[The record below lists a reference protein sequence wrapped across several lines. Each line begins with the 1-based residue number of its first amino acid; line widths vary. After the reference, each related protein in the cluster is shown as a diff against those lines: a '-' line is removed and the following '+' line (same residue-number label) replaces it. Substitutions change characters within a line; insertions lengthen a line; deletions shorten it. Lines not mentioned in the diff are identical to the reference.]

1 MAKTQAVNFRADSVF
16 YQKTKDI
23 LADEKITVSDVLN
36 AALRKI
42 ANRTVDAREFVSSD
56 VQDTQ
61 VFLADRAKQDLRE
74 IHDYIVMNFYSQQSA
89 DGKVDLILTALETL
103 EIFPEACPLVSS
115 RGYGE
120 MTDDGKPYR
129 YMPIENYLAFY
140 YIENHTVFVAR
151 ILSAKQDWVKIFY
164 K

>member
-1 MAKTQAVNFRADSVF
+1 
-16 YQKTKDI
+16 
-23 LADEKITVSDVLN
+23 
-36 AALRKI
+36 
-42 ANRTVDAREFVSSD
+42 
-56 VQDTQ
+56 
-61 VFLADRAKQDLRE
+61 
-74 IHDYIVMNFYSQQSA
+74 MNFYSQQSA

-115 RGYGE
+115 RGE
-120 MTDDGKPYR
+120 MTDDEKPYR

>member
-1 MAKTQAVNFRADSVF
+1 M
-16 YQKTKDI
+16 TK
-23 LADEKITVSDVLN
+23 LK
-36 AALRKI
+36 RY
-42 ANRTVDAREFVSSD
+42 
-56 VQDTQ
+56 Q
-61 VFLADRAKQDLRE
+61 VFLADRAKQDIRE

-103 EIFPEACPLVSS
+103 ELFPEACPLVSS

-120 MTDDGKPYR
+120 MTDDGKTYR

-140 YIENHTVFVAR
+140 YMEKHTVYVAR